1 MSTTLTINFTANAG
15 DFDLDGSKFFG
26 PPAELAN
33 SDFKTRDP
41 IAWAVAQEF
50 NNLGTTSGVVT
61 ITAV

>member
-1 MSTTLTINFTANAG
+1 MTTTVTINFTANAG
-15 DFDLDGSKFFG
+15 GFDLDGSKFFG

-50 NNLGTTSGVVT
+50 NNLGTTSGVIT